1 MKDVLLFEWLEES
14 CILML
19 IIGVFGIV
27 YFVMYFSE
35 YGFNIIINIVNLMF
49 MIVGLLLYKML
60 MVYMCVISAAVCS
73 IVGIL
78 V

>member
-1 MKDVLLFEWLEES
+1 
-14 CILML
+14 ML

>member
-1 MKDVLLFEWLEES
+1 
-14 CILML
+14 ML

-60 MVYMCVISAAVCS
+60 MVYMCVISVVVCS

>member
-60 MVYMCVISAAVCS
+60 MVYMCVISVVVRS
-73 IVGIL
+73 TVGIL

>member
-1 MKDVLLFEWLEES
+1 MEES
-14 CILML
+14 RILTL

-27 YFVMYFSE
+27 YFAMYFSE

-49 MIVGLLLYKML
+49 MIAGLLLYKTL
-60 MVYMCVISAAVCS
+60 MVYMRVISAVVRS

>member
-60 MVYMCVISAAVCS
+60 MVYMCVISVVVCS